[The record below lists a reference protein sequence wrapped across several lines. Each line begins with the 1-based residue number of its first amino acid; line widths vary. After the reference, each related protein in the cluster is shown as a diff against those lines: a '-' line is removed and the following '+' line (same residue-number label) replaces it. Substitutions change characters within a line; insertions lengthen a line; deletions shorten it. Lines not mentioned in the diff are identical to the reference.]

1 MVVLSDVT
9 KPELV
14 VVVVFVE
21 MVLAVVVSLLVDVEF
36 SAFVVLGSF
45 VMLA

>member
-36 SAFVVLGSF
+36 SVFVVLGSF